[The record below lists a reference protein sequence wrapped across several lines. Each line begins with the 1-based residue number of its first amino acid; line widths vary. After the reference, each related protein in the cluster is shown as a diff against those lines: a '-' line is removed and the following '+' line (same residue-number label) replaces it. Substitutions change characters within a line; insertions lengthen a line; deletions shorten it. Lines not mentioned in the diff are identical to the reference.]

1 MENSMQP
8 EDMVRLRKDVLDL
21 VVADL
26 ITSKSVD
33 ELIIIEGQVLRCLED
48 LVDTIHTRIE
58 NE

>member
-1 MENSMQP
+1 MQP